1 MPTDPVAGEAVVVL
15 TPRRSRRQGLAAA
28 EARGRAAQRRAGAL
42 EATRAAERSA
52 AGGMDSVHR
61 ALSVAPDAPA
71 DDHRSRVRRADSA
84 RSANPE
90 LLGSEEAAFGGRRHA
105 RTWEERRMR
114 IDLSG
119 RRVLVTGGNSG
130 LGAAMVRAFAAAGA
144 RVAVNYV
151 VHPELADRLVDE
163 VRRGGGE
170 ALAVAADVSEP
181 GAVAEMFRR
190 LDTAWGGLDVLV
202 NNAGID
208 GPRAVGWEADVAAWR
223 RVLEINLLGAFH
235 CAREALKRMVPKRS
249 GVILNTSSVHEV
261 IAWTGYSAY
270 AASKAGLSML
280 AKTLAQEAGP
290 HGVRVLCL
298 APGAIQ
304 TPINA
309 QVW

>member
-1 MPTDPVAGEAVVVL
+1 
-15 TPRRSRRQGLAAA
+15 
-28 EARGRAAQRRAGAL
+28 
-42 EATRAAERSA
+42 
-52 AGGMDSVHR
+52 
-61 ALSVAPDAPA
+61 
-71 DDHRSRVRRADSA
+71 
-84 RSANPE
+84 
-90 LLGSEEAAFGGRRHA
+90 
-105 RTWEERRMR
+105 MR

-130 LGAAMVRAFAAAGA
+130 LGEAMVRAFAAAGA

-170 ALAVAADVSEP
+170 ALAAQADVADP

-190 LDTAWGGLDVLV
+190 LDAAWGGLDVLV

-208 GPRAVGWEADVAAWR
+208 GPRAVGWEADVTAWR
-223 RVLEINLLGAFH
+223 RVLEINLFGAFH
-235 CAREALKRMVPKRS
+235 CAREALRRIVPQRS
-249 GVILNTSSVHEV
+249 GVILNTSSVHET

-270 AASKAGLSML
+270 AASKAGLSMV

-309 QVW
+309 PVWQDPKGMADLLSKVPLGRIGRPEDVAGMAVVLASDVAGYVTGTSVFVDGGMTDYPSFMHGG